1 MHNFSLVLD
10 GKASKEIPDS
20 SRLVSSETFPASN
33 FASSDPED
41 NASGLLKK
49 PGRSSFVE
57 NIIRNCLKPC
67 EESLGVGS
75 DILFWFTAINK
86 FGSFDKH
93 FAIIARLSKLHF
105 RCTRLIFLVQK
116 EEMIYIPYAAVQ
128 ADENH
133 GGECGLTCYL

>member
-1 MHNFSLVLD
+1 M
-10 GKASKEIPDS
+10 
-20 SRLVSSETFPASN
+20 
-33 FASSDPED
+33 
-41 NASGLLKK
+41 
-49 PGRSSFVE
+49 
-57 NIIRNCLKPC
+57 
-67 EESLGVGS
+67 GS

-86 FGSFDKH
+86 FGSFEKH

-105 RCTRLIFLVQK
+105 RCARLIFLVKK